1 MEYVDDQT
9 KENMQS
15 ATLSHQISTFNIVM
29 TAISA
34 FMRFLTIIMNC
45 CLAYE
50 YWRSAS
56 YTYCH
61 WTIMSILI
69 PMILTTIIYAN
80 VLIVG
85 HPSKKPVDNTRLFW
99 RLVVSFLFRDASTL
113 NWALKYT
120 EAKRRGDKIAEIECY
135 RRHLMEEC
143 NIGFL
148 RLFDSFL
155 ETAPQKVLQLAI
167 VLQNT
172 KSLTYVRTF
181 TFLVYFLSLAW
192 CLVAYNRSNRLVQL
206 DKYDIGAKGLFVQF
220 WFLLCLTASRTIC
233 IAYLASIFPMET
245 FAVCILHMVL
255 CGTILFIADTP
266 KFGKSP
272 LMNYI
277 LCLSFGAVYI
287 FIFTPVSDGPTNSS
301 DLLLS

>member
-220 WFLLCLTASRTIC
+220 WFLLCLTV
-233 IAYLASIFPMET
+233 YFPWKHSQSV
-245 FAVCILHMVL
+245 F
-255 CGTILFIADTP
+255 FIWYFVALY
-266 KFGKSP
+266 S
-272 LMNYI
+272 L
-277 LCLSFGAVYI
+277 
-287 FIFTPVSDGPTNSS
+287 
-301 DLLLS
+301 